1 MAYQYWSWFF
11 TILFIFVQPAF
22 GHKFS
27 NVIISRSLIEHMVY
41 PRETS
46 KPKTTFLAIAITAS
60 VVLVAGLIGLY
71 ILYRRQ
77 RVQVVDAEGR
87 PGDKPHWWMVDGA
100 NKQLKWFKN
109 ADGGTAPT
117 GEPDG
122 RGRIDR
128 LKEALQRQGS
138 LSLNK
143 NPDST
148 IAAKHNKVISPVLPI
163 QTDPNLLHKP
173 QYPDVLERGYQ
184 APVYPIQSPPR
195 SAENHDHPSIPPR
208 ALAPPQG
215 LTRSSSARTAE
226 RRTGA
231 PRSPAGRRRSLLNRK
246 DMLQQRNP
254 FLPPDASFSS
264 FSSLA
269 VPSNDPYAEQPVSA
283 PAHGPDHFQLNS
295 SYAALPPQ
303 AGLVPPANDGPS
315 SRTIPRKPV
324 PTPLQLD
331 EPPTPGTPKTGR
343 KIKFGLPTNPRNR
356 GGA

>member
-1 MAYQYWSWFF
+1 MASQYWSWFF
-11 TILFIFVQPAF
+11 TILFLFVQPAF

-41 PRETS
+41 PREVP
-46 KPKTTFLAIAITAS
+46 KKTTFLAVAITAS
-60 VVLVAGLIGLY
+60 VILVSGLIGLY

-77 RVQVVDAEGR
+77 RVRVGDAEGR
-87 PGDKPHWWMVDGA
+87 PGGDKPHWWMVEGA

-109 ADGGTAPT
+109 ADGGSAPT

-138 LSLNK
+138 LTK
-143 NPDST
+143 NSDST
-148 IAAKHNKVISPVLPI
+148 NVAKPNAVISPDLPL

-184 APVYPIQSPPR
+184 APVYPIQSPPQ
-195 SAENHDHPSIPPR
+195 SYENAGSIPQLN
-208 ALAPPQG
+208 LAPPPQG
-215 LTRSSSARTAE
+215 LTRSSSARQAE

-246 DMLQQRNP
+246 DMVQQRNP

-269 VPSNDPYAEQPVSA
+269 VPGDPYADSPASA
-283 PAHGPDHFQLNS
+283 PAHGPDQFQLNQ
-295 SYAALPPQ
+295 SYVPLPPQ
-303 AGLVPPANDGPS
+303 AGLAPPANEGPS
-315 SRTIPRKPV
+315 PRNVVRKPV

-331 EPPTPGTPKTGR
+331 EPTTPGTPKTGR
-343 KIKFGLPTNPRNR
+343 KLKFGLPTNPRMR
-356 GGA
+356 GGHT